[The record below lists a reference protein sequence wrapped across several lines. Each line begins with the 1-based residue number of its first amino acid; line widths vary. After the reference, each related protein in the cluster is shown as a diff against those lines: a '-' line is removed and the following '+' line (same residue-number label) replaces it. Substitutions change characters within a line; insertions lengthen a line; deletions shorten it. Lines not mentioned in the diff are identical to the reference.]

1 MGLDSFIVRD
11 SPIETDRNKIIASS
25 SAAEKIVD
33 EALTNISQEVIL
45 DHREAS
51 STLAAYLR
59 SMGAIVSFEN
69 LLVGDIK
76 LSGGI
81 TIERKT
87 ARDLLT
93 SIVDGRLFKQCVKL
107 IDSADRPLLL
117 IELGEVGNFVHP
129 NAVLGAL
136 AHITIDLG
144 IPTMMTKDTTET
156 AYFVSLIAK
165 DPSRLKSKIKQ
176 YCKYAD
182 VNLEDVQKKI
192 DAAQSEITAMI
203 RGEDS
208 GDFYLSAWSKK
219 VFSYHCELLSDI
231 TGIELSSCVDLMS
244 EHKTIAQVIQLERLE
259 LLKYISKSDYE
270 NMLKLFIAG

>member
-1 MGLDSFIVRD
+1 
-11 SPIETDRNKIIASS
+11 
-25 SAAEKIVD
+25 
-33 EALTNISQEVIL
+33 
-45 DHREAS
+45 
-51 STLAAYLR
+51 
-59 SMGAIVSFEN
+59 MGAIVSFEN

-165 DPSRLKSKIKQ
+165 DPRGS
-176 YCKYAD
+176 
-182 VNLEDVQKKI
+182 NQK
-192 DAAQSEITAMI
+192 
-203 RGEDS
+203 
-208 GDFYLSAWSKK
+208 
-219 VFSYHCELLSDI
+219 
-231 TGIELSSCVDLMS
+231 LSSIVNTQM
-244 EHKTIAQVIQLERLE
+244 
-259 LLKYISKSDYE
+259 
-270 NMLKLFIAG
+270 